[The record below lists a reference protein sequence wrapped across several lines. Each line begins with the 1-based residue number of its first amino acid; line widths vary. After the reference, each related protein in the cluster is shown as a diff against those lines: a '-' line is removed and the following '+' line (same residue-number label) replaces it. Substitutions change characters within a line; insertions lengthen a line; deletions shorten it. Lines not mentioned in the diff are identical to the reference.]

1 MSTWGGASLP
11 AVGMRAVAE
20 VLSRQG
26 LRGREIEI
34 GRLDGLVE
42 GVRQAGTSALGVLRG
57 EPGIGKTALLDEAIT
72 RARAAGFS
80 VGLGRADEL
89 DQIAPLASLVACL
102 RHGERPLMSC
112 DAFARLSHRHD
123 QRIWLVEQLAGAIEA
138 RAVDEPVLI
147 ALDDVHWADPLS
159 RFALGLLPVRLR
171 TSPVLW
177 LLTSRDDHG
186 GAAEE
191 IALAAA
197 RDLPA
202 RTVRLGPLS
211 GTAMDQLARDTLG
224 EEADDRVKEL
234 LEGAGGNPF
243 LAVEMLA
250 GVASADPASRL
261 VPGVRGRL
269 GSLPT
274 STLRFLQTG
283 AVLGRRFTLADAA
296 ALLGRP
302 PVTLL
307 ADLESAVRGGLLED
321 DGDHLSFR
329 HDLLRQAIYAD
340 VPPSARK
347 ALHREAA
354 AHLVTTGRSPM
365 DAAPHILIGA
375 VPGDEQAIALL
386 GRAAHDVLPIAPAL
400 AADLAI
406 RALELAPVA
415 SPLRFEV
422 GEQAIVHLTRAGR
435 NRQAVRTGQELLAL
449 RPSLDVFGRLQ
460 AALGDPLWN
469 LSLAQELRH
478 RAESGLDAGGGG
490 PHVQARLAALRA
502 LAMSRD
508 PDLEPAREAG
518 CAALAQTVETGDR
531 QARVTSLLAL
541 GEIELNAGRGGAAL
555 SHFTALRLVDE
566 AYTAEEVIAHQHLDD
581 YAAAERL
588 LAVLEAEQE
597 APRPGMLRW
606 AQANHHL
613 GLGRLDDAEA
623 ELLTMQHLE
632 RNVGESVH
640 QVNAHVIRCWIACLR
655 GEPDEAGVCLEAA
668 RQALAD
674 KPDRG
679 NQAAVAFA
687 EAIIG
692 RTASRLRDVE
702 GPFTRWR
709 LLRTWIAPAVRL
721 ALRDGD
727 QDLAGSLA
735 AQADAHAALNP
746 GVPTVH
752 AIAAQVA
759 GLVGDDLDLLAGAH
773 ELARSSPRPL
783 VRADIAADLGL
794 ALMARG
800 RGGEALSPLNEAHD
814 TFTDLGAHG
823 EAARVRAHLETG
835 STRTVRPV
843 QGWQALTATEKKVAR
858 LIAAGHT
865 NRSAAGRLVVSP
877 HTINTHLTSV
887 YRKLAVNSRVQLTHI
902 AMSHPED

>member
-1 MSTWGGASLP
+1 MA
-11 AVGMRAVAE
+11 R

-26 LRGREIEI
+26 LRGREIEV
-34 GRLDGLVE
+34 GRLDSLVE
-42 GVRQAGTSALGVLRG
+42 TVRRAGTSAMGVVRG
-57 EPGIGKTALLDEAIT
+57 EPGIGKTALLDEALT
-72 RARAAGFS
+72 RAEAVGFS
-80 VGLGRADEL
+80 VGRGQADEL
-89 DQIAPLASLVACL
+89 DQIAPLASLMDCL
-102 RHGERPLMSC
+102 LHGERPLVSC
-112 DAFARLSHRHD
+112 AAFARLSHRHD

-138 RAVDEPVLI
+138 RAVHEPVLI

-159 RFALGLLPVRLR
+159 RFALGLLPARLR

-191 IALAAA
+191 IAVTAA
-197 RDLPA
+197 RDLPV

-224 EEADDRVKEL
+224 GAADDRIKEL

-250 GVASADPASRL
+250 GLAVSDPTSRL

-269 GSLPT
+269 GSLPA

-283 AVLGRRFTLADAA
+283 AVLGRRFVLADAA
-296 ALLGRP
+296 ALLGRS
-302 PVTLL
+302 PVMLL
-307 ADLESAVRGGLLED
+307 ADLEAAIRGGLLDD

-340 VPPSARK
+340 IPPSVRK

-354 AHLVTTGRSPM
+354 THLVASGHSPM

-375 VPGDEQAIALL
+375 LPGDEQAIALL
-386 GRAAHDVLPIAPAL
+386 GQAAHDVLPIAPAL

-406 RALELAPVA
+406 RALELAPAA

-422 GEQAIVHLTRAGR
+422 GERAIVYLTRAGR
-435 NRQAVRTGQELLAL
+435 NQQAVRTGEDLLAL
-449 RPSLDVFGRLQ
+449 RPPLDVFGRLQ

-469 LSLAQELRH
+469 MSLAQELRR
-478 RAESGLDAGGGG
+478 RAEGGLDAGGIG
-490 PHVQARLAALRA
+490 PDIRARLAALRA

-508 PDLEPAREAG
+508 HDLPAAREAG
-518 CAALAQTVETGDR
+518 YAALAQTAGTGDR

-541 GEIELNAGRGGAAL
+541 GEIELNAGCGRAAL
-555 SHFTALRLVDE
+555 EHFTALRLVDH
-566 AYTAEEVIAHQHLDD
+566 AYTAEEIITHQHLDD
-581 YAAAERL
+581 YATSERL
-588 LAVLEAEQE
+588 LAVLEGEE
-597 APRPGMLRW
+597 ETPRPGMLRW

-623 ELLTMQHLE
+623 ELLTMERLE
-632 RNVGESVH
+632 QNVGESVH
-640 QVNAHVIRCWIACLR
+640 QVNAHVIRCWIARLR
-655 GEPDEAGVCLEAA
+655 DDPDAAHARLAAA
-668 RQALAD
+668 REALAD

-679 NQAAVAFA
+679 NRAAVAFA
-687 EAIIG
+687 EAI
-692 RTASRLRDVE
+692 TCQEVKRLRDIE
-702 GPFTRWR
+702 GPIIRWR

-727 QDLAGSLA
+727 TELAEDLA
-735 AQADAHAALNP
+735 AQAGAHAARNP
-746 GVPTVH
+746 GVPTAE

-759 GLVGDDLDLLAGAH
+759 GLVADDLDLLTSAH
-773 ELARSSPRPL
+773 ELSRSSPRPL
-783 VRADIAADLGL
+783 IRADISTDLGL

-800 RGGEALSPLNEAHD
+800 RRPEALGLMNAAHD
-814 TFTDLGAHG
+814 TFTELGAYG
-823 EAARVRAHLETG
+823 EAARVRTHLA
-835 STRTVRPV
+835 RTAPTARSARPV
-843 QGWQALTATEKKVAR
+843 QGWQALTTTEKKVAR

-865 NRSAAGRLVVSP
+865 NRSAADQLVVSA

-902 AMSHPED
+902 ALSHPDD